1 VTPDGELID
10 PGRWKAN
17 RHRWLPT
24 ADDAAFLSEL
34 MQPVYQPGEFAS
46 WIAPPNKGILGRPIE
61 FEYVKIP

>member
-1 VTPDGELID
+1 VVDQS
-10 PGRWKAN
+10 RWN
-17 RHRWLPT
+17 DSRDRWLPT
-24 ADDAAFLSEL
+24 TDDATFLAEL